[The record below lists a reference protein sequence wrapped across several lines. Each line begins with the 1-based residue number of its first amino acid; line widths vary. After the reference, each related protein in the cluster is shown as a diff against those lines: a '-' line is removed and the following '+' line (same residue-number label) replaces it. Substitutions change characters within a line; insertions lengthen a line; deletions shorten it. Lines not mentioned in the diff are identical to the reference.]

1 MTYDCET
8 GRFDLGTSDS
18 EVLEIKNQRR
28 QFFDPMAKPT
38 DDRIRKWKYTM
49 SFSGTILSP
58 IEIVKNKIRKFA
70 FEQGFEV
77 EFYTSGIFFKEVE
90 VLAHGRAT
98 VSKAKAIREAF
109 DDYCR
114 KLNEMFE

>member
-18 EVLEIKNQRR
+18 DTLEIKNQRR
-28 QFFDPMAKPT
+28 QFFNPMVNEV
-38 DDRIRKWKYTM
+38 DSRMCNWKYTM
-49 SFSGTILSP
+49 SFSGTILSS

-90 VLAHGRAT
+90 MLAHGRTT
-98 VSKAKAIREAF
+98 VSKEKAIREALV
-109 DDYCR
+109 DYFR